1 MPLNLILSE
10 NKRDVAILSK
20 EANKV
25 LALTSQMK
33 QLTDEELYAKTDE
46 FRNRY
51 KEGESLDKMLPEAF
65 AVCREAVYRT
75 LGLSLFKT
83 QIMAGIALYRGNVAE
98 QKTGEGK
105 TLTVTMPTY
114 LESIAGKGVHVVTV
128 NEYLAMRDS
137 GQTREIFSKI
147 NTTVGTN
154 YRSLGLSDLR

>member
-65 AVCREAVYRT
+65 AVFGIYRRKRC
-75 LGLSLFKT
+75 SCCNC
-83 QIMAGIALYRGNVAE
+83 Q
-98 QKTGEGK
+98 
-105 TLTVTMPTY
+105 
-114 LESIAGKGVHVVTV
+114 
-128 NEYLAMRDS
+128 
-137 GQTREIFSKI
+137 
-147 NTTVGTN
+147 
-154 YRSLGLSDLR
+154 